1 MEKYAEDFQTIYNE
15 AWAHTH
21 KFFKP
26 ISKDA
31 ALSIFESIK
40 SVVDEKLII
49 FAYHYERPV
58 AFFVGI
64 PELNQVFK
72 YVNGRLDLRGKL
84 KFLFY
89 RWRGKLNQISGLVFG
104 IVPEYRN
111 KGIDAALIMTMKNYI
126 LSNKKRKYKGAY
138 MAWIGEFNPKMVSI
152 AEHIGSEKVF
162 LLSTY
167 RLLFDPNA
175 IFEPH
180 PILD

>member
-1 MEKYAEDFQTIYNE
+1 
-15 AWAHTH
+15 
-21 KFFKP
+21 
-26 ISKDA
+26 
-31 ALSIFESIK
+31 
-40 SVVDEKLII
+40 
-49 FAYHYERPV
+49 
-58 AFFVGI
+58 
-64 PELNQVFK
+64 
-72 YVNGRLDLRGKL
+72 
-84 KFLFY
+84 
-89 RWRGKLNQISGLVFG
+89 
-104 IVPEYRN
+104 
-111 KGIDAALIMTMKNYI
+111 MTMKNYI